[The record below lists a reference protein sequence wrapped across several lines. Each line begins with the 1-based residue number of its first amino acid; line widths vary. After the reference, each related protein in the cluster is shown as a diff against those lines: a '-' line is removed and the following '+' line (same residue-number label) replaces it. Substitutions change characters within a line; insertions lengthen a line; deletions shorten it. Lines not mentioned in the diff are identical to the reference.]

1 MKARD
6 WGKYMKTSR
15 EQGYKDGIAFTVRNY
30 SAVMLLC
37 LKDKF
42 NFSTEQLGEVAIL
55 VNDTFD
61 SVCEGYLTLEDIS
74 ETLKEENDLELQFN
88 GRAYNE

>member
-1 MKARD
+1 MT
-6 WGKYMKTSR
+6 YKTAINAA
-15 EQGYKDGIAFTVRNY
+15 YKKGRAEGINFTAENY
-30 SAVMLLC
+30 SAVILLC

-42 NFSTEQLGEVAIL
+42 NFSTEQLIDVKNY

-74 ETLKEENDLELQFN
+74 ETLREENDLELQFN
-88 GRAYNE
+88 GRVYNE